1 MGIMATGLWR
11 AAGQVLGSWGSETR
25 ATPQDAASESAGG
38 AAPADELTL
47 SAPAEAAQQG
57 SLGELLAA
65 ELFPGVPRPAN
76 GSIRLDDLRQYYA
89 DQQESLESRI
99 RSLLN
104 DEGID
109 VPPEIRLQVGAD
121 GSVVVAG
128 DHPDRQQIEELFR
141 ENPRLRNQFVEVAS
155 LGEQIRAVD
164 ETLAFQ
170 KAYAENPQ
178 AAVEAFSHLFSG
190 KERPQYSLL
199 IQANGSTAQFV

>member
-1 MGIMATGLWR
+1 MGIMATGLWQ

-25 ATPQDAASESAGG
+25 ATSHDSASKSAAG
-38 AAPADELTL
+38 ATPVDELTL
-47 SAPAEAAQQG
+47 SAPAAAAQQG

-65 ELFPGVPRPAN
+65 ELFPGVPRQPN

-109 VPPEIRLQVGAD
+109 VPPEIRLQVGVD
-121 GSVVVAG
+121 GSVVVAS

-141 ENPRLRNQFVEVAS
+141 ENPRLRNQFVQVAA
-155 LGEQIRAVD
+155 LGQQIRAMD
-164 ETLAFQ
+164 EALAFQ

-199 IQANGSTAQFV
+199 IQAGGSTAQFV